1 MAAVWTDL
9 ESLIPQLVLIAFA
22 LLLPAVDYLV
32 KNKRILSVV
41 ALVPL
46 FALAGLVVVWLF
58 FDLWS
63 PTNTMTNLV
72 ELNTLSGL
80 FMLVFFSV
88 GIIVVLSSPEFI
100 AKDRNQGE
108 YYSLILLAVTGM
120 TIVAEGNDLF
130 VLFVGLEISGIASF
144 ALSGFRKSE
153 KRSTEAATKYFIIG
167 GFSSALTLFAI
178 SIVYG
183 VAGTT
188 QISAIAN
195 ALTGPTGTFT
205 AIPGSETYLL
215 LGVVLFM
222 AGLGFKV
229 AMVPF
234 HMWAPDVYEGAP
246 TPVSGFLA
254 AASKKM
260 GFAAFFKIFL
270 IGIIVTKGNWEVAA
284 GALAILTMTVGNL
297 VAVSQ
302 TNIKRMLAYS
312 SVAQAGYILIALPV
326 GTQYAVAGGIFHI
339 LTHAFMKSGA
349 FMVVAALGAVAIGER
364 LDDFKGLSR
373 RSPFLAFSMTI
384 FLLSLAGIPPLA
396 GFASKFV
403 LFSSAVYPAVGSGA
417 GPDWLVWL
425 AVAGVL
431 NSALSLY
438 YYARVIKYMYME
450 KGPTDRIRPTPMIS
464 FAIIIALAVVIALG
478 VYPNAVISL
487 CEQAGSLFPLLP
499 GGPV

>member
-1 MAAVWTDL
+1 MSVLTYL
-9 ESLIPQLVLIAFA
+9 ESLFPQLILLAFA
-22 LLLPAVDYLV
+22 LALPAFDYLL
-32 KNKRILSVV
+32 KEKKILSGI

-46 FALAGLVVVWLF
+46 IALAALLVSWIF
-58 FDLWS
+58 MGLWS
-63 PTNTMTNLV
+63 PAPSTLPLV
-72 ELNTLSGL
+72 SLNTFSGL
-80 FMLVFFSV
+80 FMLVFVSV
-88 GIIVVLSSPEFI
+88 GIVVVLSSPEFI

-108 YYSLILLAVTGM
+108 YYSLILLAITGM
-120 TIVAEGNDLF
+120 TLVAEGNDLF
-130 VLFVGLEISGIASF
+130 MLFVGLEISGIASF

-153 KRSTEAATKYFIIG
+153 KRSAEAATKYFIVG
-167 GFSSALTLFAI
+167 GFSSAITLFAI

-188 QISAIAN
+188 DLSVMGT
-195 ALTGPTGTFT
+195 ALDAAFTGLE
-205 AIPGSETYLL
+205 GSETFLL

-222 AGLGFKV
+222 AGLGFKI

-246 TPVSGFLA
+246 TPISGLLA

-270 IGIIVTKGNWEVAA
+270 FGIVVSKGEWEVAI

-297 VAVSQ
+297 IAVSQ

-312 SVAQAGYILIALPV
+312 SIAQAGYILIALPV
-326 GTQYAVAGGIFHI
+326 GTQYAIAGGLFHI

-349 FMVVAALGAVAIGER
+349 FMVVAGLGAVAIGER
-364 LDDFKGLSR
+364 LEDFKGLSK

-403 LFSSAVYPAVGSGA
+403 IFSSAVYGSISP
-417 GPDWLVWL
+417 GPEWLVWL

-438 YYARVIKYMYME
+438 YYARVIKYMYMD
-450 KGPTDRIRPTPMIS
+450 KGPTEPVRPTPMIAA
-464 FAIIIALAVVIALG
+464 AIIIALVMTVVLG
-478 VYPNAVISL
+478 VYPDAVIAA
-487 CEQAGSLFPLLP
+487 CKEAAGLFAGLP
-499 GGPV
+499 TGLG